1 MEKNTLYD
9 LVTKKIG
16 KFIDKISDSNISK
29 EERVMDKL
37 EKKQEAA
44 PTKGTEEK
52 VITAATKLPETTV
65 ELLDGDKV
73 YSAEAD
79 KVAKD
84 VAKIE
89 TTKELSDH
97 NKFDLDGKKAGALP
111 ETTVELLNGDKALG
125 DESKKVEK
133 GVSKLETTKELSE
146 HNAYNLDAS
155 QKAEL
160 KTVLDK
166 LSAFEYMNL
175 METIQ
180 KKSKND
186 VKDIERHTDKE
197 YASGVKSQTDNKE
210 PGLDSSVSKG
220 HDAIEKGTLKV
231 ADKVEDLQRHDKS
244 EYNKPNVTVEDG
256 LESKVEKGHEAIEK
270 GTLKVADKKET
281 SFPEKADGEEA
292 LAKTKKD
299 IMERV
304 KAELEKGLASRLYT
318 HNLKR
323 TLAKVVSE
331 TIKDE
336 AGAKSMFE
344 ELTKAASLVLE
355 AGKDY
360 YYYFNGQ
367 KAPKS
372 VDLPFAGGQNRDT
385 EFAGD
390 DVTKVKEGTQTPTEL
405 KDKGDKKDEYSSA
418 TDKVKKEKENLNTV
432 METRKKMHF
441 TASFD
446 KGEKLSKESAWTVT
460 DEEGTVVLKAT
471 MENIW
476 QGDVEKELPAFENP
490 EHVTKYKEVLESRLN
505 EEGETQV
512 ATLLGTVVTAKSKK
526 SKEKEVLKLVEEV
539 ENAVGIQEA
548 PEHDEKEKDLP
559 FLDHVLEEMK
569 ELHKHFVKP
578 SEAPKEEHKEPKKE
592 NPFAKKEEPKKEEPK
607 KEEKTFTGT
616 EPAADTTPKVDA
628 PAPGTT
634 ASLESDASIFDK
646 QEVMLGE
653 GIMAIKDKASKMIA
667 IRDKDGKELGKY
679 PDGFGDDSASVIQL
693 LRAVLKVD
701 KKKEEPKK
709 EEKLSSK
716 SDKEIQ
722 LEAEIAQLRT
732 EAAIK
737 EKTMRCRALI
747 EEMLTKGLIQPNED
761 HVEASQKDGKN
772 IFDAKKE
779 SLMKSV
785 EEQMTEFFKMDKS
798 AFDAFER
805 SIKKIQKKAA
815 QTNVLTQAPNLV
827 TDPSKLLG
835 QTDEEWLRGLP
846 WS

>member
-44 PTKGTEEK
+44 PTKGTEEN
-52 VITAATKLPETTV
+52 VVTAAAKLPETTT
-65 ELLDGDKV
+65 EAGSEKV

-79 KVAKD
+79 KVEKD

-89 TTKELSDH
+89 STKDLSEH
-97 NKFDLDGKKAGALP
+97 NKFDLDGKKAGTLP

-125 DESKKVEK
+125 DESKKIEK

-146 HNAYNLDAS
+146 HNVYNLDAS
-155 QKAEL
+155 QKVEL
-160 KTVLDK
+160 KAVLDK
-166 LSAFEYMNL
+166 LSAFEYMQL
-175 METIQ
+175 MESIN
-180 KKSKND
+180 KKAKEN

-197 YASGVKSQTDNKE
+197 YASGVKAQTDNKE

-256 LESKVEKGHEAIEK
+256 LESKVQKGHDAIEK
-270 GTLKVADKKET
+270 GTLKVADKKDEK
-281 SFPEKADGEEA
+281 FPEKADGEA
-292 LAKTKKD
+292 DLAKLKKD
-299 IMERV
+299 IMDRV
-304 KAELEKGLASRLYT
+304 KAELDKGLASRLYT

-331 TIKDE
+331 SIKDE

-360 YYYFNGQ
+360 YYYFNGS

-372 VDLPFAGGQNRDT
+372 VDLPFEGGQNRDALH
-385 EFAGD
+385 AGE
-390 DVTKVKEGTQTPTEL
+390 DVTKIKEGTQTPTEL
-405 KDKGDKKDEYSSA
+405 KDKSDKKDEYTSA
-418 TDKVKKEKENLNTV
+418 TEKVKNEKEKLNTV

-441 TASFD
+441 TASFN
-446 KGEKLSKESAWTVT
+446 KGEKLSKESFWTVT
-460 DEEGTVVLKAT
+460 DEEGTEVLKAT
-471 MENIW
+471 MANIW
-476 QGDVEKELPAFENP
+476 QDDVEKELPNFDNP
-490 EHVTKYKEVLESRLN
+490 EHVSKYKEVLETRLN
-505 EEGETQV
+505 QEGETQV

-569 ELHKHFVKP
+569 ELHKHFVKT
-578 SEAPKEEHKEPKKE
+578 ETPKEEPKKE
-592 NPFAKKEEPKKEEPK
+592 NPFAKKDDSKEEPKKEEPK

-616 EPAADTTPKVDA
+616 EPAAVIPAIETPADA
-628 PAPGTT
+628 T
-634 ASLESDASIFDK
+634 ASLETDASIFDK
-646 QEVMLGE
+646 QEIMLGE
-653 GIMAIKDKASKMIA
+653 GMMAIKDKASKMIA

-679 PDGFGDDSASVIQL
+679 PDGFGDDSTSVIQL

-701 KKKEEPKK
+701 KKKDEPKK
-709 EEKLSSK
+709 EEKVSSK
-716 SDKEIQ
+716 TEKEVQ
-722 LEAEIAQLRT
+722 LEAEITQLRT

-747 EEMLTKGLIQPNED
+747 EEMLSKGLIQPNEE

-772 IFDAKKE
+772 IFDARKD

-805 SIKKIQKKAA
+805 SVKKINKKAS

-827 TDPSKLLG
+827 TDPVKMGESTE
-835 QTDEEWLRGLP
+835 QWLRDLP